1 VSQPVRIP
9 SGTITLLF
17 TDVEGSTKLW
27 ETEPEL
33 MAQALRRHD
42 EILRAA
48 IEQAGGFVFK
58 TVGDAFCAAFA
69 TPQAA
74 LAAVLD
80 AQQALCTERW
90 PTSQAIRVRMGMHT
104 GVSEERDNDY
114 FGPVVNRTARLN
126 AIAHGGQVL
135 VSGATAELL
144 SETLPESVSLRDLGL
159 HRLKDLGRPEQIF
172 QLEAEFLEPSFPPL
186 RSLDEPERVL
196 EMSRG
201 RLVGRD
207 AELGLLLGLLDAA
220 AAGRPVVALVS
231 GDAGVGKTRL
241 VAELAAAARER
252 GVAVLSGRCA
262 ELADTIPYLP
272 LADALR
278 DAATG
283 ASPGSPLLDALAARP
298 VLSGLLPD
306 RKDSQPVAGDVP
318 GMAQQQLF
326 GAVLGLLAEL
336 AAASPVVLILEDL
349 HWADGSTRDLV
360 TFLSRVVHRERLAI
374 VVTYRTDDLHRR
386 HPLRAVVA
394 ELLRLPSVTSVSL
407 GPLDSSAMA
416 EHLTS
421 MSEQPLDA
429 AALEQM
435 ITRAEGN
442 AYYAEELLAASTAG
456 CELPADLAELLVA
469 RMERLSATA
478 QQVLRAA
485 AVTGRRVDDELVM
498 QASGLAAPE
507 YEQAVREAVAHQ
519 LLVPDG
525 THGYAFRH
533 ALLREAIYAD
543 LLSGERTRLHARLA
557 GLLSGERR
565 LAEVAGS
572 AAELAH
578 HCLASHDIQGAFA
591 ASVMAGQEAERLAAP
606 AEAHRHYD
614 QALSLW
620 ERVSEPEKL
629 AGVDRG
635 SLAFS
640 SAISAADSGDVGR
653 AVHQLRWLLGFL
665 GDADPA
671 LRCRA
676 GAHLAELLM
685 DIDEDDAALT
695 AAQIAVEA
703 LPPDPPRWERARALA
718 THASALLSMEDPQP
732 ARSRARQAQAAAK
745 AARAPRVEAD
755 ALVTLGLIS
764 ERTGHLK
771 DAIGLYARAHKQARG
786 AELLGVE
793 LRAAFHLARVLLEM
807 GDLAGA
813 AAPAHEGTRRAQE
826 AGVGLAPYGYDLQ
839 YLHYLTHYA
848 DGSWDHAQQI
858 ADTFT
863 VRVTSVAEARLSA
876 MALFVDVARGSA
888 GVADRRAWLEPFF
901 ASDRFTEYIGRGLLA
916 EYALWQ
922 GDADAAFAG
931 AEATIVAC
939 RAWYDGYYG
948 PHVIRPAA
956 VGLSALADRARQAR
970 AADDE
975 ETTRTAMDSV
985 RALVEIARAGAANR
999 RRPEAQLGVE
1009 GRGWLARAEAEYRR
1023 ADDDNDP
1030 AAWQAVV
1037 DAFGADFVYE
1047 CARSRWRLAE
1057 ALAEAGDRQAAR
1069 REWLLAV
1076 QAADE
1081 LEAAPLQAALAYL
1094 GRRARLGGATGPD
1107 RGEPTCSGSDGRGQ
1121 PAALTARELEVL
1133 PLLTAGQSN
1142 KEIGAQL
1149 FIAAKTASVHVS
1161 NILAKLGTRSRTEA
1175 AAIAQ
1180 REGLGQPARGNR

>member
-1 VSQPVRIP
+1 
-9 SGTITLLF
+9 
-17 TDVEGSTKLW
+17 
-27 ETEPEL
+27 
-33 MAQALRRHD
+33 
-42 EILRAA
+42 
-48 IEQAGGFVFK
+48 
-58 TVGDAFCAAFA
+58 
-69 TPQAA
+69 
-74 LAAVLD
+74 
-80 AQQALCTERW
+80 
-90 PTSQAIRVRMGMHT
+90 
-104 GVSEERDNDY
+104 
-114 FGPVVNRTARLN
+114 
-126 AIAHGGQVL
+126 
-135 VSGATAELL
+135 
-144 SETLPESVSLRDLGL
+144 
-159 HRLKDLGRPEQIF
+159 
-172 QLEAEFLEPSFPPL
+172 
-186 RSLDEPERVL
+186 
-196 EMSRG
+196 
-201 RLVGRD
+201 
-207 AELGLLLGLLDAA
+207 
-220 AAGRPVVALVS
+220 
-231 GDAGVGKTRL
+231 
-241 VAELAAAARER
+241 
-252 GVAVLSGRCA
+252 
-262 ELADTIPYLP
+262 
-272 LADALR
+272 
-278 DAATG
+278 
-283 ASPGSPLLDALAARP
+283 
-298 VLSGLLPD
+298 
-306 RKDSQPVAGDVP
+306 
-318 GMAQQQLF
+318 
-326 GAVLGLLAEL
+326 VLGLLAEL

-349 HWADGSTRDLV
+349 HWADASTRDLV

-394 ELLRLPSVTSVSL
+394 ELLRLPSVTPVSL

-416 EHLTS
+416 EHLTN

-429 AALEQM
+429 AALDQM

-578 HCLASHDIQGAFA
+578 HSLASHDIQGAFA

-606 AEAHRHYD
+606 ADAHRHYD
-614 QALSLW
+614 QALALW

-640 SAISAADSGDVGR
+640 SAISAADSGDIGR
-653 AVHQLRWLLGFL
+653 AVHQLRWLLEFL

-718 THASALLSMEDPQP
+718 THATALLSLEDPQP
-732 ARSRARQAQAAAK
+732 ALSRARQAQAAAK
-745 AARAPRVEAD
+745 AAGAPRVEAD

-771 DAIGLYARAHKQARG
+771 DAIGLYARAHKQAHG

-813 AAPAHEGTRRAQE
+813 APPAHEGTRRAQE

-839 YLHYLTHYA
+839 YVHYLIHYA
-848 DGSWDHAQQI
+848 DGSLDHAQQI
-858 ADTFT
+858 ADTFS

-876 MALFVDVARGSA
+876 MALFVDVARGGA

-916 EYALWQ
+916 EHALWQ

-939 RAWYDGYYG
+939 RAWYDGCYG
-948 PHVIRPAA
+948 PHVLRPAA
-956 VGLSALADRARQAR
+956 VGLSALADRARHAR
-970 AADDE
+970 AAGDE
-975 ETTRTAMDSV
+975 ETTRTVMDSA

-1037 DAFGADFVYE
+1037 DVFGPDFVYE

-1057 ALAEAGDRQAAR
+1057 ALAEAGDRRAAR

-1081 LEAAPLQAALAYL
+1081 LEAAPLRAALAYL
-1094 GRRARLGGATGPD
+1094 GRRARLGSATGTI
-1107 RGEPTCSGSDGRGQ
+1107 RI
-1121 PAALTARELEVL
+1121 
-1133 PLLTAGQSN
+1133 AG
-1142 KEIGAQL
+1142 
-1149 FIAAKTASVHVS
+1149 
-1161 NILAKLGTRSRTEA
+1161 
-1175 AAIAQ
+1175 
-1180 REGLGQPARGNR
+1180 